1 MEKVSKRKPT
11 GKISSSGSYRAVK
24 QKAAEINE
32 EANEMLER
40 IMQQY
45 LQKHKPENPDSTME
59 MWQLREQAKTTA
71 EEVVF
76 RDIVY
81 CYH

>member
-1 MEKVSKRKPT
+1 MVHLGQLR
-11 GKISSSGSYRAVK
+11 

-32 EANEMLER
+32 EANELLER
-40 IMQQY
+40 IMQKY

-59 MWQLREQAKTTA
+59 MWQLWEQAKAMA
-71 EEVVF
+71 EEVVLQ
-76 RDIVY
+76 DVVY